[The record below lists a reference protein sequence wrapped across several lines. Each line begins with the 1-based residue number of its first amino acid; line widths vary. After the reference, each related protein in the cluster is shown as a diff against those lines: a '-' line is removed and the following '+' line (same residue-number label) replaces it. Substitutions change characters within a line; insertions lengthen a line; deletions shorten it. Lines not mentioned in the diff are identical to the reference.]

1 MSTKKELSEA
11 EFTFNEKRKWQIAL
25 RRYVLERNK
34 SSQYAPYFGLDIESF
49 RKWIELQ
56 FDSELSWDNFSK
68 AWQFD
73 HIVPVAYFNLK
84 EEEELKLCWNFINI
98 RVEKTAHNK
107 NRGNRVDVYETKRYF
122 EKLYQKTLLP
132 ICLIMLD
139 KINSIS
145 VSEISASAAQED
157 FIIQNKEYLNT
168 LSSLG
173 AYEFTQLNS
182 GETIEE
188 VLEQQNQLKQFDNLL

>member
-1 MSTKKELSEA
+1 MSTNKELSDV
-11 EFTFNEKRKWQIAL
+11 EFAFNEKRKWQIAL

-56 FDSELSWDNFSK
+56 FDEELNWDNFSK

-84 EEEELKLCWNFINI
+84 QEHELRLCWNFVNI
-98 RVEKTAHNK
+98 RVEKTSNNK

-132 ICLIMLD
+132 ICLNMLD
-139 KINSIS
+139 KITSIAI
-145 VSEISASAAQED
+145 SEITASEAQED

-168 LSSLG
+168 LSTLG
-173 AYEFTQLNS
+173 AYEFTQLNT
-182 GETIEE
+182 GETIED
-188 VLEQQNQLKQFDNLL
+188 VLEQQKQLKQFDNLT

>member
-1 MSTKKELSEA
+1 MSTKKELSDA
-11 EFTFNEKRKWQIAL
+11 DFTFNEKRKWQIAL
-25 RRYVLERNK
+25 RRYVLEKNK
-34 SSQYAPYFGLDIESF
+34 SSQYAPYFGLDIENF

-56 FDSELSWDNFSK
+56 FDTELGWNNFSK

-84 EEEELKLCWNFINI
+84 EEDELRLCWNFINI
-98 RVEKTAHNK
+98 RVEKIAHNK

-145 VSEISASAAQED
+145 VSEITASSAQED
-157 FIIQNKEYLNT
+157 FIIEKKEYLNT
-168 LSSLG
+168 LYSLG

-182 GETIEE
+182 GETIKE
-188 VLEQQNQLKQFDNLL
+188 VLEQQNQLKQFDKLL